1 MKRFLLLLFALPVLA
16 ACNQA
21 ADSPAEKV
29 ITVSI
34 EPLRYFTE
42 AIAGD
47 RFRVVTLVP
56 HGSSPETYE
65 PAPRQ
70 LVDLSES
77 SAYLSVGGLGF
88 EQTWMGKLAENV
100 PQMPIVNLSK
110 GIAPL
115 RSDHGPGIDPH
126 TWSSPKSA
134 AIIAQ
139 NIYDVLCHLDS
150 ASAPYYQQ
158 RLQTLQTRIDSV
170 DNAIRNTLGKSSVRT
185 FLIYHPALGYLA
197 RDYGLTQLCLEEGG
211 KEPTPARMRALIRQS
226 REAGVTTLFVQQAF
240 SEEGAKTLARE
251 TGARIV
257 RINPLSYDWVKETLH
272 TVNALKDG
280 K

>member
-1 MKRFLLLLFALPVLA
+1 MKRFLLFLFALPVLA

-110 GIAPL
+110 GIAPC
-115 RSDHGPGIDPH
+115 
-126 TWSSPKSA
+126 A
-134 AIIAQ
+134 A
-139 NIYDVLCHLDS
+139 
-150 ASAPYYQQ
+150 
-158 RLQTLQTRIDSV
+158 TT
-170 DNAIRNTLGKSSVRT
+170 G
-185 FLIYHPALGYLA
+185 
-197 RDYGLTQLCLEEGG
+197 
-211 KEPTPARMRALIRQS
+211 RA
-226 REAGVTTLFVQQAF
+226 
-240 SEEGAKTLARE
+240 
-251 TGARIV
+251 
-257 RINPLSYDWVKETLH
+257 
-272 TVNALKDG
+272 
-280 K
+280 